1 MYKKST
7 TSNPSNDAD
16 KNKSYKI
23 RLISQHLI
31 TIVTRNSFPQLK
43 TRYKRG
49 IDRIHCYIQKCTQ
62 QRYYQCPNEQQNEL
76 QVSSKRM
83 QDKTNEAPGP
93 QTTTQPTSQTLFQF
107 NTPCKSNPFPPTKV
121 IHPPLIIVYQPIL
134 PPLPSQ
140 TNSISAQFELE
151 GKGNNELS
159 AAKITKDY
167 QKFNSPMAL
176 SFFWVKTEQ
185 KRLPKKDWQKKNKIM
200 PSNTLSKI
208 TFLSKLTNCKR

>member
-62 QRYYQCPNEQQNEL
+62 QRYYQCPNE
-76 QVSSKRM
+76 
-83 QDKTNEAPGP
+83 
-93 QTTTQPTSQTLFQF
+93 
-107 NTPCKSNPFPPTKV
+107 
-121 IHPPLIIVYQPIL
+121 
-134 PPLPSQ
+134 
-140 TNSISAQFELE
+140 
-151 GKGNNELS
+151 
-159 AAKITKDY
+159 
-167 QKFNSPMAL
+167 
-176 SFFWVKTEQ
+176 
-185 KRLPKKDWQKKNKIM
+185 
-200 PSNTLSKI
+200 
-208 TFLSKLTNCKR
+208 